1 MVPGVSVRAE
11 AALPL
16 HSRLCREFCH
26 ERSHEGGGCA
36 LVFAESSG
44 NRGHE
49 TGATWFRTVSVY
61 NARTASY
68 MRFHRRHAAR
78 CLQVVIQPRHGDS
91 MCLQAVKTRTH
102 RSPGHRPGRHA
113 TSSITQ
119 PSPAPHTR
127 TAAALARPRRPG
139 CHRAP
144 LAPAPASTRAHAHLG
159 ERRRQREEV
168 GVAGRGDVPLGYGA
182 PYAAHALGLVA
193 VHTVAELA
201 RAGRRSNLRK
211 ACLDVLVPQVPDFK
225 VAEARAVDEAAAR
238 RQRVHFGVR
247 RRVRAQTRVR

>member
-1 MVPGVSVRAE
+1 MARWPARLRAACLQGLQDQRTGMVPGVSVRAE
-11 AALPL
+11 AVLPL

-49 TGATWFRTVSVY
+49 TGATWIRTVSVY

-68 MRFHRRHAAR
+68 MRFHRRHAAC
-78 CLQVVIQPRHGDS
+78 CLQIVIQPRHGDS

-127 TAAALARPRRPG
+127 TAAALARPRPAQEAIAPRSPQ
-139 CHRAP
+139 HR
-144 LAPAPASTRAHAHLG
+144 PAPART
-159 ERRRQREEV
+159 
-168 GVAGRGDVPLGYGA
+168 
-182 PYAAHALGLVA
+182 
-193 VHTVAELA
+193 HT
-201 RAGRRSNLRK
+201 
-211 ACLDVLVPQVPDFK
+211 
-225 VAEARAVDEAAAR
+225 
-238 RQRVHFGVR
+238 
-247 RRVRAQTRVR
+247 